1 MHSKPNPVE
10 KELHMLERIRQNLGR
25 KLDAI
30 YAKDDVFGTI
40 VLESK
45 YQKVAHRIEQ
55 LRSMTKTSRALV

>member
-55 LRSMTKTSRALV
+55 LRTMTKTARALV